1 MLHACLRRQ
10 AAGQEHGGG
19 DGAPGGGAEAG
30 RLGATVPPGGDHGE
44 RRGSPFGRC
53 RCSPLPVLVLAASK
67 LVAMAGAG
75 SVFFESSKRFL
86 PSVE

>member
-1 MLHACLRRQ
+1 MHVC
-10 AAGQEHGGG
+10 
-19 DGAPGGGAEAG
+19 DG
-30 RLGATVPPGGDHGE
+30 RLRGKSTAEVMALPGAGPKLDGWVLPSHPAE
-44 RRGSPFGRC
+44 IMVSARRGSPFGRC